1 VAERRLHTPRMIG
14 MHRIEAWVDQ
24 YRAGDEPADL
34 AEDFRV
40 PEPVL
45 RAAIEGYELGELS
58 ARDVLDRQE
67 AAIREAADTLATCC
81 LRAGPCWHPTVAL
94 PRAEWCTACELRD
107 TLRAALGEG

>member
-40 PEPVL
+40 DEPVL
-45 RAAIEGYELGELS
+45 RAAIEGYELGELAER
-58 ARDVLDRQE
+58 ARRD
-67 AAIREAADTLATCC
+67 AAIREALERLAFVPAKELCGC
-81 LRAGPCWHPTVAL
+81 GECEAHIEA
-94 PRAEWCTACELRD
+94 AES